1 MNIPLW
7 IINQFVC
14 FVFDKVST
22 AFRIKADML
31 NGQEYDRK
39 LFFSNSLSI
48 GPAQTV
54 AQRAI
59 KMSRI
64 SSHSVTAGAIIFL
77 HF

>member
-7 IINQFVC
+7 IINQFV
-14 FVFDKVST
+14 FSDSVVFNKVST
-22 AFRIKADML
+22 AIRITADMQQL
-31 NGQEYDRK
+31 TV
-39 LFFSNSLSI
+39 SNSLHI

-64 SSHSVTAGAIIFL
+64 LSQSLLGAIIFL
-77 HF
+77 YF